1 MKGLLLAMAILLLL
15 PLCEAQCTIQCNG
28 TYKNTYLK
36 GHSTTPNSIVFLTSD
51 LPSVPPVA
59 QDVLMIIQ
67 MQGGAINTSDSSSYG
82 SNTGT
87 GNGYTS
93 LGEAGRYQF
102 VIVADVLVN
111 SSYYVVVPDVPL
123 VYSFNGSSPQQFQV
137 LIVPFCDVAIINGS
151 TPVPSWNGSVG
162 GVLAVLA
169 NTIRLGNITLQG
181 KGFRGGLQVDP
192 VDGDGPLYESY
203 RDSLSPS
210 GGFYNGRK
218 GEGFIGRPRFLSDP
232 STYPD
237 GFDCARGAPGNAG
250 GGGNHRDSGGGGG
263 SNAGRGGDGRSSSFS
278 STNFPK
284 PGIGAAALPL
294 NATQRLFLGTCK
306 PTYLLLDLTR
316 AGGGGGGVSRN
327 NFNNP
332 PETIIPVLSGGGLL
346 YLHAFTSI
354 VPIDSPTPTVQLNGD
369 DGVYVPWSEGGPGG
383 M

>member
-1 MKGLLLAMAILLLL
+1 MRKRWNSWEASLLVDPIIFGSPLPMKGLLLAMAILLLL

-151 TPVPSWNGSVG
+151 TPVPSWRPSS
-162 GVLAVLA
+162 
-169 NTIRLGNITLQG
+169 
-181 KGFRGGLQVDP
+181 
-192 VDGDGPLYESY
+192 GPS
-203 RDSLSPS
+203 
-210 GGFYNGRK
+210 
-218 GEGFIGRPRFLSDP
+218 
-232 STYPD
+232 
-237 GFDCARGAPGNAG
+237 
-250 GGGNHRDSGGGGG
+250 
-263 SNAGRGGDGRSSSFS
+263 
-278 STNFPK
+278 
-284 PGIGAAALPL
+284 
-294 NATQRLFLGTCK
+294 
-306 PTYLLLDLTR
+306 
-316 AGGGGGGVSRN
+316 
-327 NFNNP
+327 
-332 PETIIPVLSGGGLL
+332 
-346 YLHAFTSI
+346 
-354 VPIDSPTPTVQLNGD
+354 
-369 DGVYVPWSEGGPGG
+369 
-383 M
+383 